1 MLSWRLS
8 AAPILRSCEYIY
20 WKDHS
25 GGLFFTI
32 IDMILTCLGIF
43 LASARAARVPAS
55 GSKAPGLLLMSF
67 STSVGGRR
75 LR

>member
-20 WKDHS
+20 WGDHS

-32 IDMILTCLGIF
+32 IDMIWTCLGIF
-43 LASARAARVPAS
+43 LASARGAKDLAFGTR
-55 GSKAPGLLLMSF
+55 
-67 STSVGGRR
+67 
-75 LR
+75 